1 MEMIENPLVSV
12 IIPVYNVEPYLDK
25 CIETVRNQ
33 TYTNLEIILIDDGSK
48 DASGRMCD
56 GYGAQDDR
64 IIVIHKEN
72 GGQSEAR
79 NRGLDIAK
87 GDYITFVDSDDYVD
101 VQMIELQL
109 AFLRENN
116 CDVVSCGTLKTV
128 SDEEQAP
135 KFEDWT
141 GEVITQREALF
152 RLFYRRKFPGYV
164 CAKLFRAE
172 IFKELRFPVGKIFED
187 VITTYRAM
195 QQVSSVGILDYSMY
209 YYRQN
214 VQSTVHVKYQP
225 ARLNQVYY
233 AIEMLEGV
241 KGDVEL
247 ERATETFLFFALMD
261 NYTLIERPY
270 RENKKFLASQIKKY
284 RVPVLKNGEEG
295 CSLRIMAFIA
305 CFPGLW
311 AARLMGK
318 AYKYVNWKKW
328 LKEAKKYS

>member
-1 MEMIENPLVSV
+1 MEMIEKPLVSV
-12 IIPVYNVEPYLDK
+12 IIPVYNVEAYLDK

-33 TYTNLEIILIDDGSK
+33 TYTNLEILLIDDGSK
-48 DASGRMCD
+48 DASGKICD
-56 GYGAQDDR
+56 AYGAQDDR

-87 GDYITFVDSDDYVD
+87 GEYIAFVDSDDYVD
-101 VQMIELQL
+101 ARMIELQL
-109 AFLRENN
+109 AYLQANG
-116 CDVVSCGTLKTV
+116 CDMVSCGTVKTV

-135 KFEDWT
+135 DFEDLA
-141 GEVITQREALF
+141 GELITQREAFF

-172 IFKELRFPVGKIFED
+172 TFKELRFPVGKIFED
-187 VITTYRAM
+187 VITTYHALE
-195 QQVSSVGILDYSMY
+195 QITSVGILDCPMY

-214 VQSTVHVKYQP
+214 VQSTVHIKYRP

-233 AIEMLEGV
+233 AMEMLEGV
-241 KGDVEL
+241 KGDAEL
-247 ERATETFLFFALMD
+247 ERAAETFLFFALMD
-261 NYTLIERPY
+261 NYSLIEQPY
-270 RENKKFLASQIKKY
+270 EEDKKFLKSQIKKY
-284 RVPVLKNGEEG
+284 RMSVLKNRKEG
-295 CSLRIMAFIA
+295 CSLRIMACIA

-318 AYKYVNWKKW
+318 AYKYMNWKKW
-328 LKEAKKYS
+328 SKEAKRYS